1 MRQPPLETEAPWR
14 FTYTGPCGDRKAAAY
29 GNADRGRRDG
39 RQEPQFRGQRWQ
51 AGFTL
56 TELTVAV
63 PGVKS
68 MLTAT
73 LSDAEALSEA
83 ECSQMVMQTIRLQV
97 VDVRVNKSFV
107 SFRSKRA

>member
-1 MRQPPLETEAPWR
+1 MAMLIEGVVMDAKNRSFE
-14 FTYTGPCGDRKAAAY
+14 GK
-29 GNADRGRRDG
+29 DG
-39 RQEPQFRGQRWQ
+39 KP
-51 AGFTL
+51 GFTL

-73 LSDAEALSEA
+73 LSDAEALSEN

-97 VDVRVNKSFV
+97 VDVRTNKGFV
-107 SFRSKRA
+107 SFRAKRA

>member
-1 MRQPPLETEAPWR
+1 
-14 FTYTGPCGDRKAAAY
+14 
-29 GNADRGRRDG
+29 
-39 RQEPQFRGQRWQ
+39 
-51 AGFTL
+51 
-56 TELTVAV
+56 LTVAV

-107 SFRSKRA
+107 SFRTKRA

>member
-1 MRQPPLETEAPWR
+1 MAMLIEGVVMGAQNRSFE
-14 FTYTGPCGDRKAAAY
+14 GK
-29 GNADRGRRDG
+29 DG
-39 RQEPQFRGQRWQ
+39 KP
-51 AGFTL
+51 GFTL

-73 LSDAEALSEA
+73 LSDREALNEA

-107 SFRSKRA
+107 SFRSKRV

>member
-1 MRQPPLETEAPWR
+1 MAMLIEGVVMGAQNRSFEGQ
-14 FTYTGPCGDRKAAAY
+14 
-29 GNADRGRRDG
+29 GR
-39 RQEPQFRGQRWQ
+39 Q

-73 LSDAEALSEA
+73 LSDAEALSEG
-83 ECSQMVMQTIRLQV
+83 ECSSMVMQTIRLQV
-97 VDVRVNKSFV
+97 VDVRNNKGFV
-107 SFRSKRA
+107 SFRTKRA